1 MTATISKQKQIVKN
15 AENTEYTAE
24 GVHYHEA
31 PKQFIKVNHGLR
43 KQDLRPSGSSGRVI
57 KTQPAPR
64 IYVNDGSNGSN
75 LVYSESYKLYTTSEI
90 TPRVTSSYSNNF
102 PRYETKNTVYDSTDG
117 TKLHKYG
124 ESGGF
129 SDYETIRIK

>member
-24 GVHYHEA
+24 GVHYSEA
-31 PKQFIKVNHGLR
+31 PKQFIKVNHG
-43 KQDLRPSGSSGRVI
+43 RVMKI
-57 KTQPAPR
+57 QPAPR

>member
-31 PKQFIKVNHGLR
+31 PKQFIKVNHG
-43 KQDLRPSGSSGRVI
+43 RVI

-64 IYVNDGSNGSN
+64 IYINDGSNGSN
-75 LVYSESYKLYTTSEI
+75 LVYSESYKLYTTSEY

>member
-24 GVHYHEA
+24 GVHYSEA
-31 PKQFIKVNHGLR
+31 PKQFIKVNH
-43 KQDLRPSGSSGRVI
+43 GRVI